1 MPDPADNEFA
11 HGTNHSNLKG
21 HAEAEIWERVGV
33 CVCVCVCVGGGGG
46 GVEGCTLD
54 MDKFQEHVLA
64 NISSKSVPLPL

>member
-33 CVCVCVCVGGGGG
+33 WGGGGG
-46 GVEGCTLD
+46 GVVEGCTLD

-64 NISSKSVPLPL
+64 NISSKSVLLPL